1 MRAFARDVTGPGR
14 VYLVGGASALL
25 EGWRRSTVDVDLRL
39 DPEPR
44 GAFEAMV
51 QGKLNCTVEC
61 NPLIGP
67 QLFDAVEA
75 ILAGQSLPKRV
86 VTEEGV
92 FEASTAAEV
101 LPTRQY

>member
-1 MRAFARDVTGPGR
+1 MAGGTHDQPAGILGAGVKPGED
-14 VYLVGGASALL
+14 LL
-25 EGWRRSTVDVDLRL
+25 IVSVDAV
-39 DPEPR
+39 R

-51 QGKLNCTVEC
+51 AGKLNCTVEC

-75 ILAGQSLPKRV
+75 IVAGQSVPKRV

-92 FEASTAAEV
+92 FTQETAAEDIQ
-101 LPTRQY
+101 TRQY